1 MLVYFFILSILFMS
15 AFISAKL
22 LFTGSEW
29 IKEAAVEIKDGKII
43 SINKA
48 DYDANAAYHYIVPAF
63 IDLQIYGADKKLLSE
78 FPDTDCIQKI
88 YAYCLAG
95 GTAYFQPT
103 IASQSVAVIYKA
115 IDAVKAYKT
124 SGGKGC
130 IGVHLEG
137 PWINTIKK
145 GAHNEGVI
153 HAPTITEVEEM
164 LAYGKGFISMITLA
178 PEICDPN
185 IIDCIQSHGI
195 IVSAGHS
202 NANYETATKFFDNGI
217 TVATHLFNAMSGFLH
232 REPGMVGA
240 LFNHPRATS
249 SIIVDGYHV
258 NYNAVKTAKKIMGD
272 RLFCITDA
280 VTSTSTGFYKHTL
293 VGDKYESGG
302 TLSGSAL
309 TQLKSVQ
316 NLVEHVGLDFTEAIK
331 MCSLYPAR
339 VMQKKEM
346 SGSIQI
352 GEPAALIC
360 LTEKMELIKTVSF

>member
-1 MLVYFFILSILFMS
+1 MSELF
-15 AFISAKL
+15 SAKS

-29 IKEAAVEIKDGKII
+29 INETAIEIKDGKIVSI
-43 SINKA
+43 SKHHYN
-48 DYDANAAYHYIVPAF
+48 ANAAFQYIVPAF
-63 IDLQIYGADKKLLSE
+63 IDLQIYGADQKLLSE
-78 FPDTDCIQKI
+78 FPNADCIQKI

-130 IGVHLEG
+130 IGLHIEG
-137 PWINTIKK
+137 PWINVSKK
-145 GAHNEGVI
+145 GAHNENII
-153 HAPTITEVEEM
+153 HSPTIKEVEEII
-164 LAYGKGFISMITLA
+164 AYGSGYISMITLA
-178 PEICDPN
+178 PVICSGI
-185 IIDCIQSHGI
+185 IIDLIQSHGI
-195 IVSAGHS
+195 VVSAGHS
-202 NANYETATKFFDNGI
+202 NASYETATQFFDNNI
-217 TVATHLFNAMSGFLH
+217 KVATHLYNAMSSFLH

-240 LFNHPRATS
+240 LFNHDHAMS

-280 VTSTSTGFYKHTL
+280 VTTTNTGFYKHAL
-293 VGDKYESGG
+293 VGDKYESDG
-302 TLSGSAL
+302 TLSGSSL

-316 NLVEHVGLDFTEAIK
+316 NLMEHVGVDFAEAIK
-331 MCSLYPAR
+331 MCSMYPAR

-352 GEPAALIC
+352 GETTAFVC
-360 LTEKMELIKTVSF
+360 LTDSKELVKIVAS

>member
-1 MLVYFFILSILFMS
+1 MSEFF
-15 AFISAKL
+15 SAKS
-22 LFTGSEW
+22 LFTGTEW
-29 IKEAAVEIKDGKII
+29 INETAIEIKDGKIVSI
-43 SINKA
+43 SKEH
-48 DYDANAAYHYIVPAF
+48 YNASVAFPYIVPAF
-63 IDLQIYGADKKLLSE
+63 IDLQIYGADQKLLSE

-103 IASQSVAVIYKA
+103 IASQSIEVIYKA
-115 IDAVKAYKT
+115 IDAVRAYKT

-130 IGVHLEG
+130 IGLHIEG
-137 PWINTIKK
+137 PWINTYKK
-145 GAHNEGVI
+145 GAHNENVI
-153 HAPTITEVEEM
+153 HSPTIKEVEEII
-164 LAYGKGFISMITLA
+164 AYGSGCISMITLA

-195 IVSAGHS
+195 VVSAGHS
-202 NANYETATKFFDNGI
+202 NANYETATQFFDNNI
-217 TVATHLFNAMSGFLH
+217 KVATHLFNAMSSFLH

-240 LFNHPRATS
+240 LFNHPRAMS

-272 RLFCITDA
+272 R
-280 VTSTSTGFYKHTL
+280 
-293 VGDKYESGG
+293 

-316 NLVEHVGLDFTEAIK
+316 NLMEHVGVDFEEAIK
-331 MCSLYPAR
+331 MCSVYPAR

-352 GEPAALIC
+352 GETAALIC
-360 LTEKMELIKTVSF
+360 LNDSKELLKIVAS